1 MRNWKVQTPMTA
13 QLNQETIDYMIAYVC
28 RATGVVPPGT
38 LEFDA
43 GLNPVHLLVKEK
55 EFKYGKGKEYI
66 AFTDG
71 GKNQFGKD
79 VKYVKF
85 FYYYECLINRNI
97 CFTNGKGKEYIAFQS
112 TDSNGKIYYYNHRGK
127 MKPNDKTYT
136 FGLEKARTFWNEKVK
151 EGYTVKKNPVDVKV
165 VIPKP

>member
-1 MRNWKVQTPMTA
+1 MNALSNKRLSWNTAPMKM
-13 QLNQETIDYMIAYVC
+13 QLNQEIINYMVAYVTE
-28 RATGVVPPGT
+28 ATGIVEPGT
-38 LEFDA
+38 LVLE
-43 GLNPVHLLVKEK
+43 GKSTVHLLEKEK

-85 FYYYECLINRNI
+85 FYLYENN
-97 CFTNGKGKEYIAFQS
+97 S
-112 TDSNGKIYYYNHRGK
+112 K

-136 FGLEKARTFWNEKVK
+136 FGLEKARTFWSDKVK
-151 EGYTVKKNPVDVKV
+151 DGYTNVKFPDQQDVSPVETTT
-165 VIPKP
+165 

>member
-1 MRNWKVQTPMTA
+1 MRNWKVQTPMNA
-13 QLNQETIDYMIAYVC
+13 QLNQETIDYMIAYVTQ
-28 RATGVVPPGT
+28 ATGVVPPGT

-43 GLNPVHLLVKEK
+43 SLNPVHLLVKEK

-66 AFTDG
+66 AFCDG

-85 FYYYECLINRNI
+85 FYLYDN
-97 CFTNGKGKEYIAFQS
+97 T
-112 TDSNGKIYYYNHRGK
+112 GK

-136 FGLEKARTFWNEKVK
+136 FGLEKARTFWNEKVS
-151 EGYTVKKNPVDVKV
+151 EGFTVMKNPESAQV
-165 VIPKP
+165 VEKQEVTSNTNENNHLGENNE